1 MPTMYCA
8 LCGRPVE
15 ARRQIGV
22 GTVALAVVTAGLSLL
37 AIPFYAKRC
46 SICKSPA
53 VSLTAPGSVG
63 IAGGAAP
70 VARISDL
77 EQRLNR
83 TAADLEAANLEND
96 RLRQERDFYR
106 ELLGDP
112 ATRGKGPVRNE

>member
-22 GTVALAVVTAGLSLL
+22 GTVVLAVVTAGLSLL

-46 SICKSPA
+46 SICRSSA
-53 VSLTAPGSVG
+53 VSLTVPGSPM
-63 IAGGAAP
+63 IAGGATA
-70 VARISDL
+70 ARIADL

-83 TAADLEAANLEND
+83 TATDLEAANHELD
-96 RLRQERDFYR
+96 RLRTERDFYR
-106 ELLGDP
+106 QLLDDP
-112 ATRGKGPVRNE
+112 ARRARGPARNE